1 MATAPVTAPVAV
13 LATFRTTRLAIDGF
27 ADALLAGLVLDF
39 AVAGFTVFGAALP
52 NVFLAAFDGAAVAA
66 PVFDRAA
73 LLFAGAAFFGLV
85 AMALFLLAGW
95 IAISGEFA

>member
-27 ADALLAGLVLDF
+27 ADALFAGLAGLALDF

-52 NVFLAAFDGAAVAA
+52 NVFLAAFDGAAAA
-66 PVFDRAA
+66 PAFDRVA
-73 LLFAGAAFFGLV
+73 LLLAGAAFFGLV
-85 AMALFLLAGW
+85 AMALFPSGW
-95 IAISGEFA
+95 MDRNFG